1 LTDSARELITW
12 ILPPVL
18 GAIIGYV
25 TNAVAIKMLFRPH
38 REWRVFGVR
47 LPFTPGIIPRQRYKL
62 AENIGSMVSK
72 ELLTEDT
79 LVAQVQSPKFR
90 DGLEQAVSGLTGVL
104 LKTSVRDLGNKSV
117 SRGEV
122 SPIVEEL
129 VRGFLRSKGI
139 KRIIHLVIRS
149 GLSSLTERKIGELF
163 RDEDQRGTFVE
174 WIYGLLRSPET
185 GNRLATNA
193 TRWLED
199 KGTSDVRVGDYL
211 PKETIDWIVGIA
223 DVMYAPF
230 FGFVLDWLRSDGMR
244 KQLEVRGRFLLRDI
258 LDKLNVFQRFLVAAT
273 QYDRTLDEKM
283 PDIIEDVIASMKE
296 IASEESTREKMLETI
311 GAAIANLREQTIGE
325 ADASYK
331 LSERLKSAFATLQKT
346 ISEDP
351 AGNSLKVVIRNILGQ
366 LEGRSIESFLEHA
379 LTVDDAAE
387 YLADMVSS
395 GVGEAADRISR
406 AAVTHLGGLIDQGEE
421 TPIGELLGLTGEVKL
436 RIDRRLAEMAGTALE
451 TSVPG
456 ILSSLD
462 LNEMVVAKINGLAVE
477 DVEGLLLRVIH
488 RHLKWINVFGAIL
501 GFLIGMIQIITRLL

>member
-1 LTDSARELITW
+1 MRDLITW

-38 REWRVFGVR
+38 REWRVLGVR

-72 ELLTEDT
+72 ELVTEDT
-79 LVAQVQSPKFR
+79 LVAQVQSVKFR
-90 DGLEQAVSGLTGVL
+90 AGLEHAVSGLTGVL
-104 LKTSVRDLGNKSV
+104 LKTSVKDLAGKSA
-117 SRGEV
+117 SHGEV
-122 SPIVEEL
+122 APIVEEL

-139 KRIIHLVIRS
+139 KRLIHLVIRS
-149 GLSSLTERKIGELF
+149 GLASLTRRKIGELF
-163 RDEDQRGTFVE
+163 RDEDQRGKFVE

-199 KGTSDVRVGDYL
+199 KGSSDVLVGDYL
-211 PKETIDWIVGIA
+211 PKEMRDWVVGIA
-223 DVMYAPF
+223 DVMYEPF

-244 KQLEVRGRFLLRDI
+244 KQMEVRGRFLLRDI
-258 LDKLNVFQRFLVAAT
+258 LDKLSVFQRFLVAAT

-283 PDIIEDVIASMKE
+283 PDIIEDVIASMDE
-296 IASEESTREKMLETI
+296 IVAEQATRETMLETI
-311 GAAIANLREQTIGE
+311 GASIAKLREQTIGE
-325 ADASYK
+325 ANASFK
-331 LSERLKSAFATLQKT
+331 LSDRLSNALGALQKT

-351 AGNSLKVVIRNILGQ
+351 AGNSLKAVIRNILAQ

-387 YLADMVSS
+387 YLTDMVAS
-395 GVGEAADRISR
+395 GVEGSADRISR
-406 AAVTHLGGLIDQGEE
+406 AAVAQLSGLIDQGEE
-421 TPIGELLGLTGEVKL
+421 TPIGELLGLTGDIKL

-462 LNEMVVAKINGLAVE
+462 LNEMVVAKINGLDVE

-501 GFLIGMIQIITRLL
+501 GFLIGMIQIFTRLL